1 MIKQLK
7 LHPSQFEVWEDQ
19 HRFKVVCA
27 GRRWGKSIL
36 ALVSSLTELSKKNDA
51 ITAIVGPTFQ
61 QVKDIYWRD
70 PQKISSLIP
79 PEAILKRN
87 DSELFLQLVN
97 GSYLYL
103 RGSDRPDTLRGL
115 RYDFVILDEF
125 ASMKENVWEQI
136 IQPTLLDSG
145 GGALFI
151 STPKG
156 YDRFYNLWLKGQG
169 GDSEWKSWRFSSY
182 DNPYLER
189 KYIEQ
194 MKKDMD
200 EDTFGQ
206 EILAEFKKYSGLVYK
221 DFSREKHLIEPMELQ
236 SNWTYYRAIDFGF
249 VNPTAVIFAAITDK
263 GGLIIWDEIYQA
275 GLQTPDLAQ
284 LIKQKSE
291 GKTFVNTVAD
301 SAQMADIEEL
311 RRYGLMV
318 NPISKTS
325 GSKEED
331 WTTFRIRKVAEKL
344 RNGTLKIFKNC
355 QNLVFE
361 FENYQY
367 HEVREGSWVRE
378 VPLKIN
384 DHLLDALS
392 YLICSL
398 PERVEPTFE
407 EVSFEVVNPA
417 EKLFDEEGFY

>member
-7 LHPSQFEVWEDQ
+7 LHPSQFEVWEDK

-36 ALVSSLTELSKKNDA
+36 ALVSCLTELSKKNEA

-70 PQKISSLIP
+70 PQKIPSLIP

-115 RYDFVILDEF
+115 RYDFVVLDEF

-156 YDRFYNLWLKGQG
+156 YDKFYNLWLKGQG
-169 GDSEWKSWRFSSY
+169 KDSEWKSWKFSSY

-189 KYIEQ
+189 EYIEQ

-206 EILAEFKKYSGLVYK
+206 EILAELK
-221 DFSREKHLIEPMELQ
+221 
-236 SNWTYYRAIDFGF
+236 N
-249 VNPTAVIFAAITDK
+249 TADWFIGIF
-263 GGLIIWDEIYQA
+263 Q
-275 GLQTPDLAQ
+275 
-284 LIKQKSE
+284 
-291 GKTFVNTVAD
+291 GKN
-301 SAQMADIEEL
+301 I
-311 RRYGLMV
+311 
-318 NPISKTS
+318 
-325 GSKEED
+325 
-331 WTTFRIRKVAEKL
+331 
-344 RNGTLKIFKNC
+344 
-355 QNLVFE
+355 
-361 FENYQY
+361 
-367 HEVREGSWVRE
+367 
-378 VPLKIN
+378 
-384 DHLLDALS
+384 
-392 YLICSL
+392 
-398 PERVEPTFE
+398 
-407 EVSFEVVNPA
+407 
-417 EKLFDEEGFY
+417 